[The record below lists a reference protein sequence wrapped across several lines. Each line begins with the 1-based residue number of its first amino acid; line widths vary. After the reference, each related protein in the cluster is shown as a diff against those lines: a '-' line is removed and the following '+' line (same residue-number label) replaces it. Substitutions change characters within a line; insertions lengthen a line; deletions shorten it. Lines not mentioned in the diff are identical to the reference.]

1 MLIRAALTALDFNN
15 NVDRGFKTDA
25 EGNKLYKS
33 KVDST
38 VQRNQ
43 LELLLC
49 FNSRLTDHAPELLLQ
64 NKG

>member
-33 KVDST
+33 KVERT

-43 LELLLC
+43 LELA
-49 FNSRLTDHAPELLLQ
+49 TLLL
-64 NKG
+64 G